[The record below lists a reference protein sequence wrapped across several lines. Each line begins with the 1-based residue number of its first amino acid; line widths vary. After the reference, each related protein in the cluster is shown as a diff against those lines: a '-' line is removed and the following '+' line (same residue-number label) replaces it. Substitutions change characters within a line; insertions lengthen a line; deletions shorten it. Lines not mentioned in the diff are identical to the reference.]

1 MMPPPE
7 VQKVA
12 KFGLFLY
19 QGGKGGKGLREETI
33 LFAQHLATG
42 EAITPEQATKT
53 HAWFA
58 RFSVNGPA
66 VRARARDNW
75 SPAAV
80 AWALHGGDP
89 MWTWLQRVYREFEN
103 LPRRRV

>member
-1 MMPPPE
+1 MTPPTE
-7 VQKVA
+7 AA
-12 KFGLFLY
+12 KAARFGLFLY
-19 QGGKGGKGLREETI
+19 RGGRGGKGLRPETI
-33 LFAQHLATG
+33 LSAEQLGRG
-42 EAITPEQATKT
+42 ENITPEQATRT

-66 VRARARDNW
+66 VQARARDSW

-89 MWTWLQRVYREFEN
+89 MWRWLQEVYREFEE